1 MFQGNT
7 ATKDTPVESINE
19 MSTAKLNE
27 VIQDLPAEQQKAL
40 SQLYLFLVQVC
51 HMLHFVALQSL
62 SKICSSC

>member
-1 MFQGNT
+1 M

-27 VIQDLPAEQQKAL
+27 VLQDLPAEQQKAL

-51 HMLHFVALQSL
+51 PQA
-62 SKICSSC
+62 